1 MKSKKQ
7 TVVAALFAAALG
19 ATAAIPGFAQDRG
32 FYVGGSVGQTEAGN
46 WCEGAPG
53 FALTSCDDEDTGFK
67 GFIGYRFN
75 RNFAVEGSYMDAG
88 EFSATVSAGGTSASV
103 TADATAWGIAA
114 VGFLPLSERFE
125 LFGKIGFVSGESEAT
140 VSVGGSTFSTG
151 DDGTELHYGLGAIY
165 NLTRNWGVR
174 AEWEN
179 VDDADISMLS
189 IGVQYRF

>member
-7 TVVAALFAAALG
+7 AAVAVLFAAALG
-19 ATAAIPGFAQDRG
+19 VAAAPSFAQERG
-32 FYVGGSVGQTEAGN
+32 FYVGGSIGQTEAGN
-46 WCEGAPG
+46 WCDSAPG
-53 FALTSCDDEDTGFK
+53 FAVTSCDDEDTGFK
-67 GFIGYRFN
+67 GFVGYRFN

-88 EFSATVSAGGTSASV
+88 EFTGTVTAGGTSASV

-114 VGFLPLSERFE
+114 VGFLPLSDRFD
-125 LFGKIGFVSGESEAT
+125 LFGKIGFVRGESEAT
-140 VSVGGSTFSTG
+140 VSVGGSTFTVG

-174 AEWEN
+174 GEWEN

-189 IGVQYRF
+189 LGVQYRF